1 MRPDTWPMFADPA
14 IWGFLFEGLRETIYI
29 ALVSVALSF
38 VVGLLF
44 ALGRLSRRR
53 WIRWPSI
60 FYIEGV
66 RALPVL
72 LLIVY
77 FGIKGSA
84 LFRPIFGP
92 DFDLPRFWAGV
103 LGLSMYTSAVLAEII
118 RAGIV
123 SLPRGQ
129 TEAARALG
137 LSHAQTM
144 RSVILPQALAADGA
158 GDDGPAHDGDKGHAR
173 WSGRSACSSC
183 CSQGRTIYTQFFN
196 PIEVLLIVATIYF
209 VICFALSQASRRLE
223 LGYTPARGE
232 EEDPRHRAAGPGR
245 LAHPRVDARAVREA
259 LHPNALH
266 REGRDRVRE
275 SSAVVGRAAVRE
287 CDRETRGERVA
298 RAGRIDDAL
307 GRIARDRRLG
317 PAVEHEHA
325 ALGERDVHAAVPRP
339 APRRAQI
346 ACDVVLADHDAGDE
360 RHDLLGVLP
369 RARLDR
375 AVGGPLAQIALR
387 DEDVRSR

>member
-1 MRPDTWPMFADPA
+1 MFADPA

-29 ALVSVALSF
+29 SLVSVALSF

-44 ALGRLSRRR
+44 ALGRLSRKR

-60 FYIEGV
+60 FYIEAV

-77 FGIKGSA
+77 FGIKGTA

-129 TEAARALG
+129 SEAARALG

-144 RSVILPQALAADGA
+144 RSVILPQALRLMV
-158 GDDGPAHDGDKGHAR
+158 PAMMAQLTTVIKD
-173 WSGRSACSSC
+173 SSLVGTIGIFELLK
-183 CSQGRTIYTQFFN
+183 QGRTIFTQFFN

-209 VICFALSQASRRLE
+209 VICFTLSQLSRRLE
-223 LGYTPARGE
+223 LGYTP
-232 EEDPRHRAAGPGR
+232 
-245 LAHPRVDARAVREA
+245 REA
-259 LHPNALH
+259 
-266 REGRDRVRE
+266 RKKIRD
-275 SSAVVGRAAVRE
+275 
-287 CDRETRGERVA
+287 
-298 RAGRIDDAL
+298 
-307 GRIARDRRLG
+307 
-317 PAVEHEHA
+317 
-325 ALGERDVHAAVPRP
+325 
-339 APRRAQI
+339 
-346 ACDVVLADHDAGDE
+346 
-360 RHDLLGVLP
+360 
-369 RARLDR
+369 
-375 AVGGPLAQIALR
+375 IALR
-387 DEDVRSR
+387 DQAA

>member
-1 MRPDTWPMFADPA
+1 MRPDTWPMFTNPA
-14 IWGFLFEGLRETIYI
+14 IWGFLFEGLRETI
-29 ALVSVALSF
+29 ALAVVSVALSF

-77 FGIKGSA
+77 FGIKGGA

-144 RSVILPQALAADGA
+144 RSVILPQGLRLMV
-158 GDDGPAHDGDKGHAR
+158 PATMAQLTTVIKDTSLIGTIGVFDLYRQAK
-173 WSGRSACSSC
+173 
-183 CSQGRTIYTQFFN
+183 TIYTQFFN
-196 PIEVLLIVATIYF
+196 PIEVLLIISVIYF
-209 VICFALSQASRRLE
+209 VICFTLSQLSRRLE
-223 LGYTPARGE
+223 LGYTP
-232 EEDPRHRAAGPGR
+232 
-245 LAHPRVDARAVREA
+245 REA
-259 LHPNALH
+259 
-266 REGRDRVRE
+266 RKKIRDIE
-275 SSAVVGRAAVRE
+275 
-287 CDRETRGERVA
+287 
-298 RAGRIDDAL
+298 
-307 GRIARDRRLG
+307 
-317 PAVEHEHA
+317 
-325 ALGERDVHAAVPRP
+325 
-339 APRRAQI
+339 
-346 ACDVVLADHDAGDE
+346 
-360 RHDLLGVLP
+360 
-369 RARLDR
+369 
-375 AVGGPLAQIALR
+375 LR
-387 DEDVRSR
+387 DQAA